1 MLRIFVFI
9 TDLAPTIFASTS
21 VVFLGDKIMSKHPG
35 TTIQSQ
41 EFPSW
46 EVKSNKLVQYYV
58 EESKE
63 IFALENFSILSRG
76 FEENCQDKRCLIV
89 IDENVHRLY
98 GEKIIAYFEHHNIA
112 IKILTINSKESEKN
126 LDTAKLVVKA
136 INEFNVLRRS
146 EPLIGIGG
154 GVVLDIVGLVSSLY
168 RRGIPY
174 IRIPTTLM
182 GLVDAGIGIKTG
194 INFDLDKNR
203 LGTYHPP
210 LAAYLDRSFL
220 NTLDERHMSNGLAEI
235 LKIALIKDE
244 RLFQLLECNAENIV
258 SSRLQGHLDY
268 DEIFYRA
275 IQGMLEELEPNLW
288 EDKLERAVDYGHSF
302 SPSIEMKALPELL
315 HGEAVNVDMVFS
327 LILAKQRDFL
337 SCQDFERVL
346 GVMQHLNLPISHEL
360 CNYEF
365 LQQALEDTVKHRNGL
380 QRLPI
385 TAGIGNCIF
394 VNDISNDE
402 IRNGVAEFQRIS
414 NKLK

>member
-1 MLRIFVFI
+1 
-9 TDLAPTIFASTS
+9 
-21 VVFLGDKIMSKHPG
+21 MSN
-35 TTIQSQ
+35 QS

-46 EVKSNKLVQYYV
+46 EVKSNKPVQYYV
-58 EESKE
+58 EETKE
-63 IFALENFSILSRG
+63 IFDPENFSILSRG
-76 FEENCQDKRCLIV
+76 FEENCQYKRCLIV

-126 LDTAKLVVKA
+126 IDKVFLGVEAMD
-136 INEFNVLRRS
+136 EFKILRRS
-146 EPLIGIGG
+146 EPVIAIGG
-154 GVVLDIVGLVSSLY
+154 GVLLDIIGFASSIY

-194 INFDLDKNR
+194 INFSLGKNR
-203 LGTYHPP
+203 LGTYYPP
-210 LAAYLDRSFL
+210 LATYLDRSFL

-235 LKIALIKDE
+235 LKIALIKDK
-244 RLFQLLECNAENIV
+244 RLFLLLECNAENIV
-258 SSRLQGHLDY
+258 SSRLQGNLDY

-275 IQGMLEELEPNLW
+275 VQGMLEELEPNLW

-302 SPSIEMKALPELL
+302 SPSIEMKALPGLL
-315 HGEAVNVDMVFS
+315 HGEAVNVDMMFS
-327 LILAKQRDFL
+327 LILAKQRGLL

-346 GVMQHLNLPISHEL
+346 GIMRRINLPIFHEL

-385 TAGIGNCIF
+385 TAGIGNCTF

-402 IRNGVAEFQRIS
+402 IRNGVAEFQRIL
-414 NKLK
+414 NKFKQSLIVV